1 MSSPL
6 WPTALSPVADGDVA
20 VRTCSRNT
28 SFQGADS
35 FSSTRPSSAPHYPGV
50 CTPKASRC
58 VLPFALHLCEIPTA
72 GNCCINTTKSFLL
85 SDFVAEQ
92 AVSMSIRVKA
102 GSWRLRVSSLQCH
115 RETRSAGVLAALT
128 ACLRGNIA
136 NSGLGRINLVSYRID
151 SSLAFKFSLKIK
163 L

>member
-28 SFQGADS
+28 SFQRADS

-72 GNCCINTTKSFLL
+72 GNCCINATKSFLL

-115 RETRSAGVLAALT
+115 RETRSACSSD
-128 ACLRGNIA
+128 CLLKGEYCKFR
-136 NSGLGRINLVSYRID
+136 SGTNRSCELQNWFQSCI
-151 SSLAFKFSLKIK
+151 
-163 L
+163 